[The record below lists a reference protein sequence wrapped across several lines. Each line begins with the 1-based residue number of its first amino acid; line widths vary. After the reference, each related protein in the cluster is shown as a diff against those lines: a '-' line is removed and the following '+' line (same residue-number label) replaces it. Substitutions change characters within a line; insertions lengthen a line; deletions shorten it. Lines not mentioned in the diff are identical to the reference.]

1 MKHYVSWM
9 REMGASLEHAQRED
23 SLDTSGFLSPKSNH
37 SSGGHLSVEQP
48 LGIKPLFPRVPIH
61 VMAMTEAMDLRQKVE
76 SFIAKAK
83 SSGKPDAL
91 RKKMSFNHSFE
102 SDVAATAAVASQDT
116 GMLDMSAF
124 GMADIPQE
132 ETNPQP
138 SSQDTGMLDMSAF
151 GMVDIPQGETNP
163 QPSSQDTGML
173 DMSAFGMADIP
184 QGNIRSSVAAAS
196 DVLSLQL
203 DQQAASMQRNSKE
216 IQMNVPEKVQTSDH
230 ESLMELICAA
240 LDLTCAFVGINDN
253 IQLSSISETY
263 LLSPIPGLSLDES
276 AILIKALNGVKLL
289 HGVQVS
295 SLDMPALLFL
305 IIVSFQAPL
314 MYSCASSSASSQ
326 SSMSKKLGP
335 SNSMKN
341 AAGVEYTL
349 APSLAGESSNG
360 SLNSPPVSLAKDVGL
375 GQGVTLSSVIW
386 LLLSSTTEEMM
397 KIGAEVLSCLETVDN
412 ASHRPNETN
421 DLKFISK
428 FDHGKGQID
437 WIFLRSIGI
446 AFWLKDKLAL
456 RMVIENLAR
465 VEFKKTKDPDN
476 VALFYAILGKF
487 EILRGLY
494 RTVNRQKEADFL
506 ARDFKL
512 DKNKEAACKNAFVL
526 LGQHRYNLAA
536 TFFLLGAIAL

>member
-132 ETNPQP
+132 
-138 SSQDTGMLDMSAF
+138 
-151 GMVDIPQGETNP
+151 ETNP

>member
-102 SDVAATAAVASQDT
+102 SDVAATAAVA
-116 GMLDMSAF
+116 
-124 GMADIPQE
+124 
-132 ETNPQP
+132 
-138 SSQDTGMLDMSAF
+138 
-151 GMVDIPQGETNP
+151 
-163 QPSSQDTGML
+163 SQDTGML